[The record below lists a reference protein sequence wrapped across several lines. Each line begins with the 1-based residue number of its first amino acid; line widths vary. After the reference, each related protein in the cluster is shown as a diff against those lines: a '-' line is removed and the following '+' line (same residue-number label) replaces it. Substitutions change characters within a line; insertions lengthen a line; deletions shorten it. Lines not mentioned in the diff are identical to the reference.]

1 LKNIYAIKDHFKE
14 SRLYFRRA
22 IFATVVVS
30 LLFLV
35 MIARLII
42 LQVYQHDLYK
52 TLSLNNQV
60 RLVPIVPKR
69 GLIFDR
75 NGILLAENQP
85 AFSLAIMPE
94 CVPAIHKMLDK
105 IDAIISITPQE
116 RSQFLKQLK
125 YKRSGEGIPLRFN
138 LNEKEV
144 AKLSIE
150 KHRLPG
156 VEIVA
161 QLVRHYPMGEAFAHA
176 VGYVGPVSE
185 KDLLEIDRANYRGT
199 YYMGKVGLEKSYENI
214 LHGKTG
220 YKQVETDAKGRMVR
234 LLNKIAPTSGADLY
248 LSIDAH
254 LQQASFEALDGLKGA
269 VVALDPN
276 TGEVLA
282 FISKP
287 SFDPNLFSKGIDTKT
302 YRELQN
308 SPDRPLFNRVIRG
321 QYPPGS
327 TIKPLVALQGLE
339 TGAIDANYK
348 LFDPGWYQLNHT
360 GRLYRGWMYF
370 SKRHGHGWVDL
381 DKSISQSCDT
391 YFFALANRLGVNH
404 LHHIYTTFG
413 LGKTTGIDLIGELPG
428 LAPSEAWKKRV
439 YREAWY
445 PGDTLNIGIGQG
457 TLLATPLQMAQVAAT
472 LANRGKRFAPHLV
485 TAIDFHQGTVLESK
499 SPIELPAVQLK
510 SNHHWQLVLNAM
522 KNVVHLPGGT
532 AYRVSHG
539 LTYQVAGK
547 TGTAQVFNLK
557 QNEKYEVNKVKSH
570 LRDHS
575 WFIAFAPIEKPTI
588 AIAVLVENK
597 HTKAGADVAR
607 VVLDSFFKQKPAA
620 PLQAPTTPPQ
630 EDEDEDGVGGI
641 EHDE

>member
-1 LKNIYAIKDHFKE
+1 MKNIYTIKDHFKE

-22 IFATVVVS
+22 IFSMIVVS
-30 LLFLV
+30 LLFV
-35 MIARLII
+35 VIIIRLIV
-42 LQVYQHDLYK
+42 LQIYQYDLYK

-85 AFSLAIMPE
+85 TFSLDIIPE
-94 CVPAIHKMLDK
+94 RAVDIQKTLDK
-105 IDAIISITPQE
+105 IDAIIPLTPQE
-116 RSQFLKQLK
+116 RSQFLKK
-125 YKRSGEGIPLRFN
+125 FRYKRNGEGIPLRFH
-138 LNEKEV
+138 LTEKEV

-150 KHRLPG
+150 RHRLPG

-161 QLVRHYPMGEAFAHA
+161 QLVRHYPQGEAFAHA
-176 VGYVGPVSE
+176 VGYVGPISE
-185 KDLLEIDRANYRGT
+185 KDLPDLDRANYRGT
-199 YYMGKVGLEKSYENI
+199 YYIGKVGLEKSYENI

-220 YKQVETDAKGRMVR
+220 YKQVETDAKGRMIRV
-234 LLNKIAPTSGADLY
+234 LNQIAPTSGADLY

-254 LQQASFEALDGLKGA
+254 LQQASFDALEGLKGA
-269 VVALDPN
+269 VVAIDPN

-327 TIKPLVALQGLE
+327 TVKPLVALEGLE
-339 TGAIDANYK
+339 TGAINASYQ

-381 DKSISQSCDT
+381 DKAISQSCDT
-391 YFFALANRLGVNH
+391 YFFALANRLGVDH
-404 LHHIYTTFG
+404 LHQIYTTFG
-413 LGKTTGIDLIGELPG
+413 LGSTTGIDLIGELPG

-439 YREAWY
+439 YHEAWY

-472 LANRGKRFAPHLV
+472 LANRGKRFSPHLV
-485 TAIDFHQGTVLESK
+485 TAIDFHEGTELQSK
-499 SPIELPAVQLK
+499 APVELPSVQLK

-539 LTYQVAGK
+539 LTYQIAGK

-575 WFIAFAPIEKPTI
+575 WFIAFAPIEKPAI

-597 HTKAGADVAR
+597 HTKAGADIAR
-607 VVLDSFFKQKPAA
+607 VVLDNFFKQ
-620 PLQAPTTPPQ
+620 QATMSHSSTTTS
-630 EDEDEDGVGGI
+630 EEEEDEDGVGGI